1 MNRLMAHLAAPAI
14 ALALF
19 AAPVSAA
26 PASPQA
32 LSSVEKTA
40 KAGSNVAD
48 VQMRRG
54 FRGNRGWRGNRFRG
68 GRWGYR
74 RRGSNAGAIIGG
86 LVAGALIAGAIRE
99 SRASSGDIERCEAT
113 YRSFNPRTG
122 TYVGYDGV
130 ERVCPYL
137 N

>member
-1 MNRLMAHLAAPAI
+1 MTRFSARFAAPAI
-14 ALALF
+14 ALALL
-19 AAPVSAA
+19 AAPVTAA

-32 LSSVEKTA
+32 LSSIGKSA
-40 KAGSNVAD
+40 QAGSNIVD
-48 VQMRRG
+48 VQRRG
-54 FRGNRGWRGNRFRG
+54 GWRGNRGFRGNRFRG
-68 GRWGYR
+68 GRGYG

-86 LVAGALIAGAIRE
+86 LVAGALIAGAVRE
-99 SRASSGDIERCEAT
+99 SRASSGDFERCEAT